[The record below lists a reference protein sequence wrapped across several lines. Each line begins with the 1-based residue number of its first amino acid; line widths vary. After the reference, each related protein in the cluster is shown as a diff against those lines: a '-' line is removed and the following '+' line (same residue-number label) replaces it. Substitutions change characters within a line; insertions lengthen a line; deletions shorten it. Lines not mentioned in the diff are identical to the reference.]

1 MTILAL
7 LLIVAMLATLGAL
20 VYGVVNFLK
29 NAGEE
34 VRTGQGPSA
43 ASLKSNKAMQYRIIF
58 QGVAILIV
66 AAILGLAAMSPH

>member
-1 MTILAL
+1 MTVLAF

-20 VYGVVNFLK
+20 VYGVAMFLK

-34 VRTGQGPSA
+34 VQNGQGPSA
-43 ASLKSNKAMQYRIIF
+43 ASLKSQKAMQYRIIF

-66 AAILGLAAMSPH
+66 VAILALAAAKS